1 MRAMRVERADP
12 ASFVAEQDDLLAEE
26 LLLAR
31 QVAQFVRGADRL
43 PITAHQFAHR
53 AALLDAGQF
62 IVGWRRLASIGRFHG
77 LPPARIVTDDSAMQ
91 APTTLACQ
99 PPAPHRAERAPS

>member
-12 ASFVAEQDDLLAEE
+12 ALLVTEQDDLLAEE

-31 QVAQFVRGADRL
+31 QVVQFVRGADRL

-53 AALLDAGQF
+53 AALLDAGELV
-62 IVGWRRLASIGRFHG
+62 IGRRRLASVG
-77 LPPARIVTDDSAMQ
+77 
-91 APTTLACQ
+91 
-99 PPAPHRAERAPS
+99 